1 MKLKIV
7 YKIRNLICEK
17 ISMKE
22 KEIEQGFDLWKNLKN
37 IFSVNESVRSKCM
50 SILQL
55 GL

>member
-22 KEIEQGFDLWKNLKN
+22 KKSNKVLISGKTQKA
-37 IFSVNESVRSKCM
+37 FSKALFKMYEHS
-50 SILQL
+50 SIRLVVM
-55 GL
+55 